1 MALTVTNG
9 KKTSG
14 NRSSTTK
21 KIMKTSVSLTERDIV
36 VQPQS
41 INAFLHAEVV
51 LCGMNISLS
60 HEPRNFS
67 LFSNNDLNDSP
78 EKSGQF
84 AKLTDATDKFFGV
97 DPALD
102 TAERSEFY
110 TEDEQLTEGEKRF
123 IPKNKSQRQVSFLVA
138 DTVISNMTPR
148 GAFTSAYKEPVINY
162 YFDLDIKQKP
172 QPI

>member
-1 MALTVTNG
+1 MALTVLNG
-9 KKTSG
+9 KKTSTD
-14 NRSSTTK
+14 RSSTTN
-21 KIMKTSVSLTERDIV
+21 KIMKTSISLTERNIV

-41 INAFLHAEVV
+41 MNAFLHAEVV
-51 LCGMNISLS
+51 LCGLNISLS
-60 HEPRNFS
+60 HEPGNFS
-67 LFSNNDLNDSP
+67 LFSDNDLNDSP
-78 EKSGQF
+78 EESGHF

-110 TEDEQLTEGEKRF
+110 TEDDQLTEGQKRL
-123 IPKNKSQRQVSFLVA
+123 IPKSKSKKQISFLVA
-138 DTVISNMTPR
+138 DTVISNMNPR
-148 GAFTSAYKEPVINY
+148 AGGPSPFKESVINY